1 MTAAGRAIP
10 RWNAYPDIAH
20 AKIGI
25 GPFSSHT
32 VGPMRAAPMFVQ
44 GLERD
49 DLTVNIVGC

>member
-49 DLTVNIVGC
+49 DLAVNIVGC